1 MFSKSRADTL
11 PPHRP
16 YDCAIELLP
25 GTCPPRGRLFSL
37 SAPERSAMD
46 DYICKALEN
55 GFIRPSTSPAGAG
68 GFFVGKKDGGLCP
81 CIDYRGLNNIT
92 VKNRYPLP
100 LMATAFE
107 LLQGATIFTKL
118 DLRNAYHL
126 VRIREGDEWKTAFNT
141 PTGHYEYQVM
151 PFGLANAPA
160 VFQALINDVLR
171 EMLNKCVFVYL
182 DDILIFSQSY
192 EDHVQHVR
200 QVLSRLL
207 FNDLFVKLEKSEFHS
222 TTVSFLGFILSCGSV
237 QMDPSKVCAVLEWP
251 HPDSLKQVQRFLGFA
266 NFYRRF
272 IRGFS
277 SIAEPLTALTR
288 RSGTPFQ
295 WTEKAN
301 QAFKRL
307 KQLFTSTPI
316 LTLPDPELPFIIEVD
331 ASDVGVGAVL
341 SQRATRY
348 NKLHPCAFF
357 SRRLTAAEKN
367 YDIGNR
373 ELLAV
378 KLALEEWRHWLEGA
392 KHPFVIWT
400 DHKNLI
406 YIQGAKRLNPRQAR
420 WALFFNRFDF
430 VLSYRPGSKN
440 IKPDALSRQ
449 FEFQEEEDRSEP
461 IIPRYRVLAG
471 IQWDL
476 ETAVRKA
483 QIHQPDPGNGPSGR
497 LFVPNTIRSEVLQW
511 GHAAPSSGHPGVLRT
526 LRRIQSKFWWP
537 NMGTDVRRMVAA
549 CSTCTRNKEPRD
561 LPQGKLH
568 PLPIP
573 RRPWS
578 HISMDFV
585 SGLPNSQ
592 GNTVILVVVDRFS
605 KACHLIP
612 ASKIPTAGQTAE
624 LLMQHVFRIHGF
636 PQDMVSDRGSQFT
649 SRFWKAFGRL
659 IGSTISLSSGFHP
672 QSNGQTERVNQE
684 IEKTLRCLVSN
695 NPSTWSS
702 QLVWAEFAH
711 NTLHHS

>member
-1 MFSKSRADTL
+1 M
-11 PPHRP
+11 P
-16 YDCAIELLP
+16 
-25 GTCPPRGRLFSL
+25 
-37 SAPERSAMD
+37 
-46 DYICKALEN
+46 
-55 GFIRPSTSPAGAG
+55 RPSS
-68 GFFVGKKDGGLCP
+68 K
-81 CIDYRGLNNIT
+81 
-92 VKNRYPLP
+92 PLS
-100 LMATAFE
+100 MMFWERCST
-107 LLQGATIFTKL
+107 
-118 DLRNAYHL
+118 N
-126 VRIREGDEWKTAFNT
+126 
-141 PTGHYEYQVM
+141 
-151 PFGLANAPA
+151 
-160 VFQALINDVLR
+160 
-171 EMLNKCVFVYL
+171 VFVYL

-192 EDHVQHVR
+192 KDHVQHVR
-200 QVLSRLL
+200 QVLSCLL
-207 FNDLFVKLEKSEFHS
+207 LNNLFVKLEKSEFHS

-277 SIAEPLTALTR
+277 SIADPLTALTR

-301 QAFKRL
+301 QAFERL

-331 ASDVGVGAVL
+331 ASDMGVGAVL
-341 SQRATRY
+341 SQRATRD
-348 NKLHPCAFF
+348 NKLHTCAF
-357 SRRLTAAEKN
+357 SRQLTAAEKN
-367 YDIGNR
+367 YDIGNQ

-392 KHPFVIWT
+392 KHSFVIWT
-400 DHKNLI
+400 DHKNLTC
-406 YIQGAKRLNPRQAR
+406 IQGAKRLNPRQAR
-420 WALFFNRFDF
+420 WALF
-430 VLSYRPGSKN
+430 S
-440 IKPDALSRQ
+440 
-449 FEFQEEEDRSEP
+449 
-461 IIPRYRVLAG
+461 
-471 IQWDL
+471 
-476 ETAVRKA
+476 
-483 QIHQPDPGNGPSGR
+483 
-497 LFVPNTIRSEVLQW
+497 NTIRSEVLQW

-549 CSTCTRNKEPRD
+549 CSTCAWNKEPRD

-573 RRPWS
+573 RQPWS

-612 ASKIPTAGQTAE
+612 ASKIPTAGQTTE

-636 PQDMVSDRGSQFT
+636 PQDIVFKIMRSQ
-649 SRFWKAFGRL
+649 K
-659 IGSTISLSSGFHP
+659 
-672 QSNGQTERVNQE
+672 
-684 IEKTLRCLVSN
+684 
-695 NPSTWSS
+695 
-702 QLVWAEFAH
+702 
-711 NTLHHS
+711 